1 MCFRTGNNMP
11 RRGTPERIEPRKTP
25 QQDRSIQRVHAIL
38 ESATRLITKSGVSSL
53 TMTAL
58 AKEAG
63 IPIGSIYQY
72 FPEKAAILRAL
83 FDMISN
89 RVEDHVIR
97 SLDEATSLDELKQ
110 HVFVLIDWYYQECR
124 ENPIY
129 LSIWLSM
136 EMDKAL
142 ARLNIDQSYR
152 LAEIFIR
159 YTSSLRSPRPGE
171 DYEARCKL
179 LSYFLGSCMRLSL
192 LSDQDEAQ
200 RLLAECKV
208 LIGESI

>member
-1 MCFRTGNNMP
+1 MP
-11 RRGTPERIEPRKTP
+11 RRGKPERIEPRKTP
-25 QQDRSIQRVHAIL
+25 QQDRSIQRVNAIL
-38 ESATRLITKSGVSSL
+38 ESANRLIAKSGVSAL

-83 FDMISN
+83 FDMISA
-89 RVEDHVIR
+89 RLEEHVIKY
-97 SLDEATSLDELKQ
+97 LEQATSLEELKNQ
-110 HVFVLIDWYYQECR
+110 IYVLIDWYYMECR
-124 ENPIY
+124 KNPTY

-152 LAEIFIR
+152 LAEIFV
-159 YTSSLRSPRPGE
+159 YYASPLRSDRAGE
-171 DYEARCKL
+171 DYDARCKL
-179 LSYFLGSCMRLSL
+179 LSYFLASCMRLAL
-192 LSDQDEAQ
+192 LSEQDEAR
-200 RLLAECKV
+200 RLLSECKR

>member
-1 MCFRTGNNMP
+1 MP
-11 RRGTPERIEPRKTP
+11 RRGKPERIEPRKTP

-38 ESATRLITKSGVSSL
+38 ESATRLITQSGVSAL

-63 IPIGSIYQY
+63 VPIGSIYQY

-83 FDMISN
+83 FDMISA
-89 RVEDHVIR
+89 RVEEHVIH
-97 SLDEATSLDELKQ
+97 SLEKATTLDELKEQ
-110 HVFVLIDWYYQECR
+110 VFVLIDWYYRECR

-142 ARLNIDQSYR
+142 AQLNIDQSYR
-152 LAEIFIR
+152 LAEIFVY
-159 YTSSLRSPRPGE
+159 YTAPLRTPRPGE
-171 DYEARCKL
+171 DYDARCKL
-179 LSYFLGSCMRLSL
+179 LSYFLGSCMRLAL
-192 LSDQDEAQ
+192 LSEQDHAK
-200 RLLAECKV
+200 RMLSECKR
-208 LIGESI
+208 LISESI

>member
-1 MCFRTGNNMP
+1 MCFRMGNNMP
-11 RRGTPERIEPRKTP
+11 RHGKPERIEPRKTP

-38 ESATRLITKSGVSSL
+38 ESATRLITKSGVSAL

-83 FDMISN
+83 FDMIST
-89 RVEDHVIR
+89 RVEEHVIQ
-97 SLDEATSLDELKQ
+97 SLEAATSLDELKQ
-110 HVFVLIDWYYQECR
+110 QVFVLVDWYYKECR
-124 ENPIY
+124 QNPIY

-152 LAEIFIR
+152 LAEIFVR
-159 YTSSLRSPRPGE
+159 YTSPLRSPRSGE
-171 DYEARCKL
+171 DYDARCKL
-179 LSYFLGSCMRLSL
+179 LSYFLGSCMRLAL
-192 LSDQDEAQ
+192 LSEQDEAQ

>member
-1 MCFRTGNNMP
+1 MGNNMP
-11 RRGTPERIEPRKTP
+11 RRGKPERIEPRKTP

-38 ESATRLITKSGVSSL
+38 ESATRLITQSGVSAL

-63 IPIGSIYQY
+63 VPIGSIYQY

-83 FDMISN
+83 FDMISA
-89 RVEDHVIR
+89 RVEEHIIH
-97 SLDEATSLDELKQ
+97 SLEKATTLDELKE
-110 HVFVLIDWYYQECR
+110 HVFVLIDWYYRECC

-142 ARLNIDQSYR
+142 AQLNIEQSYR
-152 LAEIFIR
+152 LAEVFIY
-159 YTSSLRSPRPGE
+159 YTAPLRTPRPGE

-179 LSYFLGSCMRLSL
+179 LSYFLGSCMRLAL
-192 LSDQDEAQ
+192 LSEQDHAK
-200 RLLAECKV
+200 RMLLECKR
-208 LIGESI
+208 LIRESI